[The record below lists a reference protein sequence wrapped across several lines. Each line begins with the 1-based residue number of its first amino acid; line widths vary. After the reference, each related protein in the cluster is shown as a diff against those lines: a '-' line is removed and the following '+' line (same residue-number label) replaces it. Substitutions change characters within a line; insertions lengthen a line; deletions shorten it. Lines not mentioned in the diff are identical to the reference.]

1 MYDWISETCTF
12 PTHYFTCDVIVK
24 RDRLTKG
31 KTMQAWYKIK
41 TRIPHAIESSTACKR
56 FYHCYMKIL
65 EYL

>member
-24 RDRLTKG
+24 TDRLTKG

-41 TRIPHAIESSTACKR
+41 KTHPPRNRI
-56 FYHCYMKIL
+56 
-65 EYL
+65 